1 MTRRLLPPLLA
12 VVTALSGAAMAQT
25 SPTPGLPDPVFDNPV
40 PPPPKPYQMPV
51 QPAPF
56 VPPTAAPMYQPA
68 FPGPRTLAVP
78 TGPARPIMGTVCVV
92 PAAKSR
98 PVIRCDSARVIVGT
112 ACRCGDSRA
121 GDGASR
127 AGRVRVR

>member
-1 MTRRLLPPLLA
+1 MLRRLFLPALVAASALA
-12 VVTALSGAAMAQT
+12 GSAQAQT

-40 PPPPKPYQMPV
+40 PPAPKPYELPV

-78 TGPARPIMGTVCVV
+78 TGPARPVMGTVCVV
-92 PAAKSR
+92 PATKTR
-98 PVIRCDSARVIVGT
+98 PVIRCDSARVSVGT
-112 ACRCGDSRA
+112 ACRCADGRA